1 MGAVSE
7 GNIGCCELAPVD
19 DERERATAAAD
30 AGGSADSVK
39 VGTPLSVRCVA
50 DAFGVVCGEESSSVS
65 CTCTCTCTF
74 ALSFSVRRLLLLF
87 ITGSGGGGMEVLSSS
102 WSWVAISIVG
112 GEAAT
117 ATEGAAAAAA
127 AVLSSP
133 AVLLDGG
140 GSDRVVGGCSIFGS
154 PRHSDS
160 RVSIRGGLLM
170 AT

>member
-65 CTCTCTCTF
+65 CTCTCTF
-74 ALSFSVRRLLLLF
+74 ALPFSVRRLLLLF

-127 AVLSSP
+127 VLSSP

>member
-65 CTCTCTCTF
+65 CTCTCTF
-74 ALSFSVRRLLLLF
+74 ALPFSVRRLLLLF

-102 WSWVAISIVG
+102 SSWVAISIVG

-117 ATEGAAAAAA
+117 ATEGAAAAAAA

>member
-19 DERERATAAAD
+19 AERDRATAAAD

-87 ITGSGGGGMEVLSSS
+87 ITGSGGGGMEILSSS
-102 WSWVAISIVG
+102 LWSSSWVAIAIVG
-112 GEAAT
+112 GGGVT
-117 ATEGAAAAAA
+117 ATEVAAAAA
-127 AVLSSP
+127 LSSP